1 MKKIIF
7 LILIS
12 LYSLQAE
19 EVIEKLNN
27 YYETTLKKNNYENF
41 NIVSNGYYSK
51 VDSSNIY
58 LNLLKDKVSKLDDKY
73 YNKDIKK

>member
-1 MKKIIF
+1 MKKILF
-7 LILIS
+7 LIFMC

-27 YYETTLKKNNYENF
+27 YYSTTLKKSNYENF
-41 NIVSNGYYSK
+41 NSVSYGYYSK
-51 VDSSNIY
+51 IDSSNIY

-73 YNKDIKK
+73 INKDTKK